1 MTERIQKAL
10 ARAGIGSRREIE
22 TWILEGRVRVNDAPA
37 ELGQQLDSKSRVSV
51 DGKNVRLARAP
62 GINARVLLYHKPTGE
77 ICSRDDPQGRR
88 SVFESLPR
96 LRGQRWVSVGRLDI
110 NTSGLL
116 IFTNDG
122 DLANR
127 LMHPSSGL
135 EREYRCRVRGS
146 VSQQDLNR
154 LMKGVNLDGETCR
167 FESIAG
173 SAGSGANHW
182 FRVVVKEG
190 RYREV
195 RRMWQSVGCTVN
207 RLIRIRYG
215 PFILDRRHAP
225 GEAVELAPELKAQ
238 LMRSLSKNSTRS
250 SGPAAKSR
258 RPLRAAE
265 QRHNDK
271 REPKRET
278 APARKTR
285 TAHTRDPK
293 AVRAPRARRESQRG

>member
-1 MTERIQKAL
+1 MC
-10 ARAGIGSRREIE
+10 SS
-22 TWILEGRVRVNDAPA
+22 D
-37 ELGQQLDSKSRVSV
+37 
-51 DGKNVRLARAP
+51 
-62 GINARVLLYHKPTGE
+62 LYHKPTGE

-116 IFTNDG
+116 IFTTDG

-146 VSQQDLNR
+146 VSEQDLSR
-154 LMKGVNLDGETCR
+154 LLKGVNLDGETCR
-167 FESIAG
+167 FESISG
-173 SAGSGANHW
+173 NAGSGANHW
-182 FRVVVKEG
+182 FRVVIKEG

-195 RRMWQSVGCTVN
+195 RRLWQSVGCTVN

-215 PFILDRRHAP
+215 PFVLDRRHVP
-225 GEAVELAPELKAQ
+225 GEAVELAPELKSQ
-238 LMRSLSKNSTRS
+238 LFRSLSKNSARS
-250 SGPAAKSR
+250 KGPAPKVR
-258 RPLRAAE
+258 RPSRAAGAA
-265 QRHNDK
+265 RDDK
-271 REPKRET
+271 RGPKREV
-278 APARKTR
+278 ASARKIKA
-285 TAHTRDPK
+285 AHTRDPK